1 MNVKSW
7 ANGSGIEKKDNIF
20 TQTYLYYSYDC
31 KWNSADKI
39 ETKIKQCEHNATFVF
54 SFLWNANFL
63 LLHLCTVFTYLQREH
78 RNRNGIKVERNKR
91 AFFTHPVS
99 LNYGQLFDLK
109 SGLHFYALPDT
120 PVNFC
125 KF

>member
-20 TQTYLYYSYDC
+20 TQTYLYSSYDY

-63 LLHLCTVFTYLQREH
+63 LLLLCTVFTYLQKNIGTEMVSKWRETKEH
-78 RNRNGIKVERNKR
+78 
-91 AFFTHPVS
+91 F
-99 LNYGQLFDLK
+99 
-109 SGLHFYALPDT
+109 LHIQSH
-120 PVNFC
+120 
-125 KF
+125 

>member
-20 TQTYLYYSYDC
+20 TQTYLYSSYDY

-54 SFLWNANFL
+54 
-63 LLHLCTVFTYLQREH
+63 
-78 RNRNGIKVERNKR
+78 
-91 AFFTHPVS
+91 
-99 LNYGQLFDLK
+99 
-109 SGLHFYALPDT
+109 
-120 PVNFC
+120 
-125 KF
+125 